1 MSDTSPILQLPYI
14 LPSQAQK
21 HVTHNEALRLLDVLV
36 QPTVLDRDRTAP
48 PASPAAG
55 ARHLVPAG
63 ATGAWAGHTD
73 EIAVWEAE
81 TGVWRFLA
89 PQPGWQ
95 TFVLAEGAGLV
106 FTVTGWQ
113 TLNQLAPEFASLGIS
128 TAADETNRLAVASS
142 ATLLTHSGEGHQ
154 LKVNKA
160 TAGDTASLLFQTGW
174 SGRAE
179 IGLAGSDDL
188 SVKVS
193 PDGDTFRTALRVD
206 RGTGRV
212 MLPQGVTVT
221 GSVTGTAVQ
230 ASAADATAGRLL
242 AVGAFGL
249 GGAAPL
255 IGNAEV
261 ADGSIAPGFYGY
273 DSAQGSS
280 GGPSGV
286 QCGILLHQSRAAG
299 EGEVQLFLVESAS
312 GAGCLPGILFSRAR
326 SGGAWSGWF
335 AGGVVESASNANGRY
350 IRHQDGTQTCW
361 QSVTTLASGEAAI
374 TFPVP
379 FSSTAGLMTMTGVN
393 SAAASA
399 ICPRITGRTATGAN
413 VSAFNS
419 SNARIAVRVE
429 LISMGRWY

>member
-1 MSDTSPILQLPYI
+1 MSDTSPILSFPYI

-36 QPTVLDRDRTAP
+36 QPTVLDRDRAVP
-48 PASPAAG
+48 PAAPAAG

-63 ATGAWAGHTD
+63 ATGAWAGHAG

-81 TGVWRFLA
+81 AASWRFLV

-106 FTVTGWQ
+106 LTAAGWQ
-113 TLNQLAPEFASLGIS
+113 TLNQLAPEFASLGIA

-160 TAGDTASLLFQTGW
+160 SAGDTASLLFQTGW

-179 IGLAGSDDL
+179 MGLAGSDDFV
-188 SVKVS
+188 VKVS
-193 PDGDTFRTALRVD
+193 PDGTTFRTALRAD

-212 MLPQGVTVT
+212 TLPQGLSVT

-230 ASAADATAGRLL
+230 ASAADATEGRLL

-249 GGAAPL
+249 GGAAPP
-255 IGNAEV
+255 IRNAE
-261 ADGSIAPGFYGY
+261 ATDGSIAPGFYAY
-273 DSAQGSS
+273 DAAQGSS
-280 GGPSGV
+280 GGPAGV
-286 QCGILLHQSRAAG
+286 QAGILLHQRRSAG
-299 EGEVQLFLVESAS
+299 AGEVQLFLVESLS
-312 GAGCLPGILFSRAR
+312 GAGAIPGILFSRAR
-326 SGGAWSGWF
+326 TDGAWTGWF
-335 AGGVVESASNANGRY
+335 AGGIVESATNANGRY

-361 QSVTTLASGEAAI
+361 QMVTTSASAEVTA

-379 FSSTAGLMTMTGVN
+379 FSTTAGLMTALGVVN
-393 SAAASA
+393 GSAVS
-399 ICPRITGRTATGAN
+399 ISPRLTARTATGTS
-413 VSAFNS
+413 VSAFNG
-419 SNARIAVRVE
+419 SNARVAARVE